1 MADTDVG
8 APVVL
13 HFEGGV
19 DKNGKIKK
27 YKAGRDA
34 GDHLIEYAKGG
45 DDPDAGDVVR
55 GWFVDGRGS
64 GDAGTF
70 TIKK

>member
-8 APVVL
+8 KEVTL
-13 HFEGGV
+13 YIEGSV
-19 DKNGKIKK
+19 PKNGKIKK
-27 YKAGRDA
+27 YEAGRDS
-34 GDHLIEYAKGG
+34 GDHLIEFAQGG

-55 GWFVDGRGS
+55 KWRVDGRGS

-70 TIKK
+70 TIK